1 MKRFCF
7 LTLCLFIVASCRD
20 SKKTKVDDLVEVNDK
35 GDQVVKVEELS
46 VEDVERLM
54 NASVNPA
61 QSYTAILV
69 NDVEKPYYTDADTNQ
84 TVRFILT
91 TKSENVSLFLYKE
104 QIKSVK
110 KDSTSYIKIK
120 DFTLICQGD
129 SCIEKTKK
137 TARYKA
143 VVKLNRNFESK
154 DSTAEFT
161 LNIFKQ

>member
-1 MKRFCF
+1 MKQFCF
-7 LTLCLFIVASCRD
+7 LIFCLFIVASCRD

-35 GDQVVKVEELS
+35 GDQVVKVDELS

-91 TKSENVSLFLYKE
+91 TKSDNVSLFLYKE

-154 DSTAEFT
+154 DSTAEYT

>member
-1 MKRFCF
+1 MKKYCY
-7 LTLCLFIVASCRD
+7 LFIIVFSISSCRD
-20 SKKTKVDDLVEVNDK
+20 SKNTKVDDLVTVNDK
-35 GDQVVKVEELS
+35 GAQEVKVDELS

-69 NDVEKPYYTDADTNQ
+69 NDVEKPYYTNADTNQ

-91 TKSENVSLFLYKE
+91 TKSENVSLYLYKE

-110 KDSTSYIKIK
+110 KDSTSYMKIK

-137 TARYKA
+137 ATRYKA
-143 VVKLNRNFESK
+143 IVKLIRKFESK
-154 DSTAEFT
+154 DSTAEYM

>member
-1 MKRFCF
+1 MKQFCF
-7 LTLCLFIVASCRD
+7 LILCLLIVASCRD

-35 GDQVVKVEELS
+35 GDQVVKVDELS

-91 TKSENVSLFLYKE
+91 TKSDNIGLYLYKE

-129 SCIEKTKK
+129 SCVEKTKK

-143 VVKLNRNFESK
+143 VVKLNRKFESK